1 MPDQPAICSVPDLY
15 ADENVWLSQRMMAQL
30 YDVEVPTINCHLKEV
45 FSDSEL
51 EEGAVLRNL
60 RITAAD
66 SPPPPGAVR
75 GGP

>member
-1 MPDQPAICSVPDLY
+1 MPDQPTICSVPDLY

-30 YDVEVPTINCHLKEV
+30 YDLEVPTINCHLKEV
-45 FSDSEL
+45 FSDEL
-51 EEGAVLRNL
+51 KEGAVIRNL